1 MTKVS
6 MLWGQFINNSVT
18 HNAYMYYYAQTL
30 RFASVVCGAF
40 TSSLQ
45 TRVTFCQWLIKE
57 SRWLLALELELRQSG
72 ISIGAE
78 SVPRTGY
85 FAGAGFG
92 NRVLVPELTLAG
104 RTGEPAE
111 PAKPNR
117 LEKSLGQD
125 PIRSALCPVDRVLS

>member
-40 TSSLQ
+40 TSYILSVAHQRESGIL
-45 TRVTFCQWLIKE
+45 TGAGGSWL
-57 SRWLLALELELRQSG
+57 SALELELRQPG

-78 SVPRTGY
+78 SVPRTEY
-85 FAGAGFG
+85 FSGAGF
-92 NRVLVPELTLAG
+92 ES
-104 RTGEPAE
+104 
-111 PAKPNR
+111 R
-117 LEKSLGQD
+117 LWESSLGSGTD
-125 PIRSALCPVDRVLS
+125 ACG